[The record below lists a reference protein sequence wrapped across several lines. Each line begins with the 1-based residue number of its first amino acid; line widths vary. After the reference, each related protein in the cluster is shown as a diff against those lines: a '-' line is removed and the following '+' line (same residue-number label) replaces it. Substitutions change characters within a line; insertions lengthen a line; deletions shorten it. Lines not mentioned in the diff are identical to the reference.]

1 MIIQSLASEA
11 KSFTEPAEYAAAM
24 HGAKVE
30 LSVLAAKPFTA
41 DITYIRLNSIHIHRF
56 SEVLPR
62 IMHSAITTN
71 RAVIS
76 LHTKP
81 GPSLFR
87 AGREVAS
94 DAIVRA
100 APYQSCFQ
108 RSMGPL
114 CWGTMSLPFE
124 EMQRASITVGGYHL
138 SPPHDDVIVI
148 PPPSALEKFRRLHK
162 AIETLAGDTPE
173 VIAVPEVA
181 HGLEQAL
188 IQAMVTCCLGT
199 TEFHA
204 DRAAQRHHQ
213 TIMRR
218 FHKALEAA
226 PNQPLHVI
234 EVAQAVGTSV
244 RSLSACC
251 QESLQMGPKKFLMLR
266 RMHLAR
272 QALSVADPVAT
283 SVTKVATQ
291 YGFWELGRFSV
302 EYKSLFGES
311 PSVTLRRERR

>member
-1 MIIQSLASEA
+1 MIMQISASET

-41 DITYIRLNSIHIHRF
+41 DITYIRLNSVHIHRF

-62 IMHSAITTN
+62 IMHSAISSN

-76 LHTKP
+76 FHTKP

-94 DAIVRA
+94 DALVRA

-108 RSMGPL
+108 RSVGSL

-124 EMQRASITVGGYHL
+124 EMQRASITVGAYHL
-138 SPPHDDVIVI
+138 SSPHDDVIAI
-148 PPPSALEKFRRLHK
+148 PPPSALEKFRRLHG
-162 AIETLAGDTPE
+162 AIGMLARDTPE
-173 VIAVPEVA
+173 VIALPEVA

-204 DRAAQRHHQ
+204 DRAAQRHHR

-218 FHKALEAA
+218 FHRVLEAA
-226 PNQPLHVI
+226 PNKPLHVMEI
-234 EVAQAVGTSV
+234 AEAVGASV
-244 RSLSACC
+244 RSLTDCC
-251 QESLQMGPKKFLMLR
+251 QEHLGMGPKKFLVLR
-266 RMHLAR
+266 RMDFAR
-272 QALSVADPVAT
+272 QALSVADPSAT
-283 SVTKVATQ
+283 SVTEVATQ